1 VSGREPSTD
10 ATWKQACIRPAEQ
23 TNRPLSLR
31 HSVGIDDAGR
41 SPPLLISPA
50 PISVYTGEPI
60 ENYRLGGHD
69 RILRPH
75 GLDDVPRQVQGRFWV
90 GRVLTPIIWPVTAY
104 DDLDLFEQLDASSLS
119 ARQQRILVAIRDW
132 VVRHG
137 YSPSTRQ
144 IGDAVGLRSSSSVSK
159 HLASLEEKGFL
170 RRGANVSRPI
180 DVRTF
185 LPGSPPRES
194 GGDSVIVPVVGDIAA
209 GIPILA
215 EEYVDDRLR
224 LPRGLTGR
232 GTVFALRVRGDSM
245 IDAAICDGDIVVVRQ
260 QHEAHS
266 GQIVAAMIDGEATV
280 KVYRRRGGHV
290 LLEPRNSAYDVID
303 GDRAT
308 VLGVVVSVLR
318 SL

>member
-1 VSGREPSTD
+1 
-10 ATWKQACIRPAEQ
+10 
-23 TNRPLSLR
+23 
-31 HSVGIDDAGR
+31 
-41 SPPLLISPA
+41 
-50 PISVYTGEPI
+50 
-60 ENYRLGGHD
+60 
-69 RILRPH
+69 
-75 GLDDVPRQVQGRFWV
+75 
-90 GRVLTPIIWPVTAY
+90 VLTPIIRPVTAY
-104 DDLDLFEQLDASSLS
+104 DEVDLFEQLDASSLPV
-119 ARQQRILVAIRDW
+119 RQQRILVAIRDW

-159 HLASLEEKGFL
+159 HLASLEERGFL
-170 RRGANVSRPI
+170 RRGATVSRPI
-180 DVRTF
+180 DVRAF
-185 LPGSPPRES
+185 LPGPSVRES
-194 GGDSVIVPVVGDIAA
+194 GGDSVAVPVVGDIAA

-215 EEYVDDRLR
+215 EEYVDELLT

-245 IDAAICDGDIVVVRQ
+245 IDAAICDGDTVVVRQ

-290 LLEPRNSAYDVID
+290 LLEPRNPAYDVID

-308 VLGVVVSVLR
+308 VLGIVVSVLR